1 LEKKIAVTMLVSSGP
16 RIPGSTASPANYR
29 RRYQKYELYHGRLA
43 RGEHLVLLSDGIPEA
58 RNSGGELYGF
68 ERLSSLVLL
77 SAREIAQA
85 AQSFGQE
92 DDITVLTV
100 GFERG

>member
-1 LEKKIAVTMLVSSGP
+1 VP
-16 RIPGSTASPANYR
+16 
-29 RRYQKYELYHGRLA
+29 H
-43 RGEHLVLLSDGIPEA
+43 GEHLVLLSGDIPEA

-68 ERLSSLVLL
+68 ELLSSVVLL
-77 SAREIAQA
+77 SSRKIAQA
-85 AQSFGQE
+85 AQSFGQQ